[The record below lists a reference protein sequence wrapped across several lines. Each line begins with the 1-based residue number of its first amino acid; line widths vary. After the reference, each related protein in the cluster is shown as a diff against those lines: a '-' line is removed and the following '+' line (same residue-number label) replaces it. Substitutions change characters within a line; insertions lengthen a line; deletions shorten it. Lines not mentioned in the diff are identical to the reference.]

1 MRVKALIET
10 SFDGLKLRFDG
21 NNKSIPLTLILSHQG
36 RGKNKIELSHQGR
49 FGRDLIYQ
57 VRKLVYRTDIG
68 ARPVSGF
75 FITTAWAA
83 ARAEQGR
90 LE

>member
-1 MRVKALIET
+1 MKSRFGV
-10 SFDGLKLRFDG
+10 LKRSLWKIYKF
-21 NNKSIPLTLILSHQG
+21 PLTLILSHQG

>member
-1 MRVKALIET
+1 VRGQGGEKREGKRFQDDRLKN
-10 SFDGLKLRFDG
+10 SFY
-21 NNKSIPLTLILSHQG
+21 N
-36 RGKNKIELSHQGR
+36 
-49 FGRDLIYQ
+49 IY
-57 VRKLVYRTDIG
+57 KTDIG